1 MWARTR
7 VGGSKGRVRARMIAR
22 RGPGVKK
29 KVRDRSSP
37 YHPLGR
43 CTRAHA
49 DTRTCDREI
58 PFFSPP
64 LHITRSE
71 LEGGW
76 VGGLGWEET
85 CIRCRTRGRRAGPAF
100 SVDFSSFFTGDGS
113 LLSRSFSFFRAR
125 SLAAPAKRTRGRTS
139 IIYNQTADKATI
151 ELFCAF
157 FNKDRR
163 DGRFTAAP
171 DFSADAPCAPVQL
184 CAERAYISDPLR
196 ARLSAR
202 LTPTPVLHCSP
213 VSKRS
218 SLEPRPMKFHRR
230 ATVYVAT
237 DLEEVTDCQPSK

>member
-1 MWARTR
+1 M
-7 VGGSKGRVRARMIAR
+7 
-22 RGPGVKK
+22 
-29 KVRDRSSP
+29 
-37 YHPLGR
+37 
-43 CTRAHA
+43 
-49 DTRTCDREI
+49 
-58 PFFSPP
+58 
-64 LHITRSE
+64 
-71 LEGGW
+71 
-76 VGGLGWEET
+76 GWEET

-113 LLSRSFSFFRAR
+113 APLSLFLFFPRAR

-163 DGRFTAAP
+163 DGRCTAAP
-171 DFSADAPCAPVQL
+171 DSSADAPRAPPVQL
-184 CAERAYISDPLR
+184 CAERTYASGQPR

-202 LTPTPVLHCSP
+202 LTPPKPTLHCSS

-218 SLEPRPMKFHRR
+218 SLEPSPAKFHRR

-237 DLEEVTDCQPSK
+237 D